1 MSIKID
7 PDTQKA
13 VDPESIGKDMP
24 KRAIYAV
31 LVTAVVIIAWKVVS
45 NILQ

>member
-24 KRAIYAV
+24 KRAMLAV
-31 LVTAVVIIAWKVVS
+31 IAVCFFVAVWKIIE
-45 NILQ
+45 NI

>member
-7 PDTQKA
+7 PETQKA
-13 VDPESIGKDMP
+13 IDPESIGKDMP

-31 LVTAVVIIAWKVVS
+31 LAVVIVVAVWKFIE
-45 NILQ
+45 NIYL

>member
-7 PDTQKA
+7 PETQKA

-24 KRAIYAV
+24 TRAVCAV
-31 LVTAVVIIAWKVVS
+31 IAVCVVVAVWKFVEG
-45 NILQ
+45 LL

>member
-7 PDTQKA
+7 PETQKA

-24 KRAIYAV
+24 KRAMYAV
-31 LVTAVVIIAWKVVS
+31 ITVCVFVAVWKICAGLVA
-45 NILQ
+45 

>member
-7 PDTQKA
+7 PETQKA

-24 KRAIYAV
+24 KRALY
-31 LVTAVVIIAWKVVS
+31 VVIAVCIVVAVWKFCTGLV
-45 NILQ
+45 

>member
-7 PDTQKA
+7 PETQKA

-24 KRAIYAV
+24 KRAILAV
-31 LVTAVVIIAWKVVS
+31 IVVCVVVAA
-45 NILQ
+45 LKFVPGLL